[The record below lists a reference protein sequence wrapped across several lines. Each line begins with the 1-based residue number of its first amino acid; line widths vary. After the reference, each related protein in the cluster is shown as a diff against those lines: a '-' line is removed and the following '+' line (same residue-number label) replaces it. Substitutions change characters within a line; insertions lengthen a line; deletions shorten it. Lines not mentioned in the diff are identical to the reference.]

1 MEGSLPAGSTMGSSL
16 RWIVA
21 LGLIAAISCSDQAL
35 TVLQGDVDKPH
46 PDSGPRPDSGAPE
59 LPANGEVCDGIDNDH
74 NGRIDD
80 ADIEADGVC
89 DCLKIATIGASGAWS
104 DNTVFTAW
112 PNSHAQNPVTAL
124 GDRKLSDALLAPYQV
139 IIVLD
144 VAAMTGMGNG
154 RMQLANHSFSN
165 AEVAAFE
172 RWVRAGGGVMTT
184 IGYRDDE
191 TNEVSNVNRLLAPFG
206 MGYSTTKH
214 SVDGYVE
221 SWVEHPITTDVHK
234 ILTINGVEP
243 DGSAGLT
250 LGKDSGGRTVL
261 QATQARDVRVVVWGD
276 DWITYDSQW
285 QASSDQQVERLWR
298 NILTW
303 LSPLEPCQAAN
314 IL

>member
-1 MEGSLPAGSTMGSSL
+1 MMGSSPV
-16 RWIVA
+16 WIVA
-21 LGLIAAISCSDQAL
+21 LALTAAISCSDQPL
-35 TVLQGDVDKPH
+35 TVLQSDVDASG
-46 PDSGPRPDSGAPE
+46 PDSAKRPDSGAPE
-59 LPANGEVCDGIDNDH
+59 LPANGEVCDGVDNDH

-80 ADIEADGVC
+80 ADVEADGVC
-89 DCLKIATIGASGAWS
+89 DCLKIATIGAGGAWS
-104 DNTVFTAW
+104 DETVFTAW

-124 GDRKLSDALLAPYQV
+124 GDRKLSDALLEPYQV

-154 RMQLANHSFSN
+154 RMQPANHAFSTT
-165 AEVAAFE
+165 EVEAFE

-184 IGYRDDE
+184 IGYRVDE

-221 SWVEHPITTDVHK
+221 SWDEHPITTDVHK
-234 ILTINGVEP
+234 IWTLNGVEP

-250 LGKDSGGRTVL
+250 LAKDSAGRAVL
-261 QATQARDVRVVVWGD
+261 QAMQVWDVRIVLWGD

-285 QASSDQQVERLWR
+285 QASADQQVEQLWR

-314 IL
+314 VL